1 MVEQASLMRTRN
13 QLIAVLVVAALGA
26 TVMPAQAQTA
36 RPSSGGGN
44 NPQLLQQ
51 LQQLA
56 SERTALQAENA
67 RMKRELD
74 EIRKERD
81 TLKTGQKG
89 LAERARASE
98 LALSRTNRESESSE
112 REVAE
117 LKTRMQELIAKFRET
132 AQTLRDVETQNT
144 SARQTLVE
152 KERALNV
159 CIDRNVALY
168 KLNDE
173 VLTRLDGDGMFSRLG
188 RAEPFT
194 QIKRVQ
200 LENLIDEY
208 KDRADQQIATPAA
221 QPAVTTKA
229 PNP

>member
-1 MVEQASLMRTRN
+1 MRTNHRF
-13 QLIAVLVVAALGA
+13 IAVMVAAALGA
-26 TVMPAQAQTA
+26 AGMDAQAQTA
-36 RPSSGGGN
+36 RPSGGGGAS

-51 LQQLA
+51 IQQLA

-74 EIRKERD
+74 DIRKERD
-81 TLKTGQKG
+81 TLKTGHKS

-98 LALSRTNRESESSE
+98 AALSRTNRESAGSE
-112 REVAE
+112 REIAD
-117 LKTRMQELIAKFRET
+117 LKARMQELIAKFRET
-132 AQTLRDVETQNT
+132 AQTLREVETQNT
-144 SARQTLVE
+144 SAKQSLAE

-159 CIDRNVALY
+159 CIDKNVALY

-173 VLTRLDGDGMFSRLG
+173 VLTRLDGDGVFSRMA

-194 QIKRVQ
+194 QIKRTQ

-208 KDRADQQIATPAA
+208 KDRADQQIAT
-221 QPAVTTKA
+221 KA
-229 PNP
+229 PSP